1 VRRPEAAGS
10 STVANV
16 LLFIA
21 AIVDVALAVL
31 LIGVSGFLF
40 GSGPESMHGG
50 ALLTVAY
57 AAAVIF
63 CFAAPVG
70 GLVFH
75 RRGKTAAGMLIVW
88 LPPTGALLAL
98 AIPAPY

>member
-1 VRRPEAAGS
+1 
-10 STVANV
+10 VANV
-16 LLFIA
+16 FLFIA
-21 AIVDVALAVL
+21 AIVDVALAVI

-50 ALLTVAY
+50 TLLTVVY
-57 AAAVIF
+57 TAAVIG
-63 CFAAPVG
+63 CLVVPVV
-70 GLVFH
+70 GLVLH

-88 LPPTGALLAL
+88 LPPAGALLAL

>member
-1 VRRPEAAGS
+1 VGS
-10 STVANV
+10 VF
-16 LLFIA
+16 LFIA
-21 AIVDVALAVL
+21 AIIDVVLAVI

-57 AAAVIF
+57 TAAVIG
-63 CFAAPVG
+63 CVAAPVV

-75 RRGKTAAGMLIVW
+75 RRGKTAAGMLITW
-88 LPPTGALLAL
+88 LPPAGALLAL